1 MFRSKADEQTG
12 TKILLEAMSRDKV
25 HLARF
30 VLDALDGGI
39 VDSRTDGAQTPLI
52 SSMLLPDGQTRC
64 KFAELLL
71 QKGARVNHQD
81 GSGRTALS
89 HACEQGCLDAVK
101 ILVRNGAD
109 PEIEDSWGNT
119 ALMYAAAAG
128 RSSVVEFLVR
138 AFKRLGLQVDRQN
151 RAGNTA
157 AGVAKFLGHSECAF
171 ALSNVSGKS
180 REPGDEQPTPGLEN
194 EFENKVGDLANKL
207 EDLQTHDRAL
217 MVQNSTWRPRPRI
230 KQNRLQSMD
239 SIGEFGRE
247 RGSFPAASPL
257 VPQRTSR
264 QNSKQFLVTPG
275 DHLPPFVQKSPFPSP
290 QPNRNSTQP
299 TSALEVLLTPI
310 LPQKCE
316 TDARKEKYVAV
327 RLNESYYRKRCS
339 LPTSMLCPTPPE
351 RAPLPRS
358 KLRKKREEPP
368 TSAATALSALS
379 NKLLRRL
386 TSPEIKKDHRDP
398 EQEQSSSR
406 MQRSETFPQA
416 LRHPQVDSTPSIDSI
431 SSVKCEFDFHLRKP
445 NSLK

>member
-1 MFRSKADEQTG
+1 MFRTKADEQSG
-12 TKILLEAMSRDKV
+12 AQILLEAMSKDKV

-52 SSMLLPDGQTRC
+52 SSILLPDGQARC

-71 QKGARVNHQD
+71 QKGASVNNQD
-81 GSGRTALS
+81 GTGRTALS
-89 HACEQGCLDAVK
+89 YACEQGCLDAVK

-109 PEIEDSWGNT
+109 PEVEDSWGNT

-128 RSSVVEFLVR
+128 HSSVVEFLVR

-151 RAGNTA
+151 KAGNSA
-157 AGVAKFLGHSECAF
+157 AGVANFLGHSECVS
-171 ALSNVSGKS
+171 ALISGKS
-180 REPGDEQPTPGLEN
+180 RGAGGDDQRALEN
-194 EFENKVGDLANKL
+194 EFEKKVGDLANKL
-207 EDLQTHDRAL
+207 EDLQTRDRAL
-217 MVQNSTWRPRPRI
+217 MVQNSTWRPRPRL

-239 SIGEFGRE
+239 PIGE
-247 RGSFPAASPL
+247 SPL
-257 VPQRTSR
+257 VPQLTSR
-264 QNSKQFLVTPG
+264 KNSQQFLVTPG
-275 DHLPPFVQKSPFPSP
+275 EHLPPLVQKPPFPSP
-290 QPNRNSTQP
+290 QPNRNT
-299 TSALEVLLTPI
+299 TLEVLLTPI
-310 LPQKCE
+310 PPQKCE
-316 TDARKEKYVAV
+316 TDGRKEKHVAV

-351 RAPLPRS
+351 RAPLPLS
-358 KLRKKREEPP
+358 KLRPVRRREEPP

-379 NKLLRRL
+379 NKLLRRF

-406 MQRSETFPQA
+406 MSRSETFPQA
-416 LRHPQVDSTPSIDSI
+416 QRHPQVDSTPSIDSI

-445 NSLK
+445 NSMS